1 MAFVKKT
8 WKDRLSQ
15 YPNRRTINDGIIQK
29 TVTVARAEGTVTE
42 AGDSFNAANMND
54 LEDRIEAGIN
64 AAAGASS
71 LDELS
76 DVDIT
81 TPTNNQVLRYDADS
95 GKWVNVDGGGD
106 YTAGENISIVD
117 NEISVTDFMTSADA
131 HTLWANT

>member
-8 WKDRLSQ
+8 WKDRISD
-15 YPNRRTINDGIIQK
+15 YPNRRIIDDGVITK
-29 TVTVARAEGTVTE
+29 TVTVSRSEGTVTE
-42 AGDSFNAANMND
+42 AGDSFNASNMND
-54 LEDRIEAGIN
+54 LEARIEDGFN
-64 AAAGASS
+64 TAGASS

-81 TPTNNQVLRYDADS
+81 EPTNSQVLRYDEDS

-106 YTAGENISIVD
+106 YTAGENISLAGNV
-117 NEISVTDFMTSADA
+117 ISVIDFMTSAEA